1 MQDIL
6 TKFNEKKRLWMT
18 PKHSFYLRSSRFK
31 EYYGAAL
38 FLQAQRTKNCSVLNN
53 TELERILQVGLG
65 LSGSQMTR
73 VIQLAGEE
81 SKVLD
86 QVSDLIVT
94 EHDKILFML
103 DLLSVSYTDGGWD
116 QDAQE
121 WIDLW
126 ERILGIYKNWSQLL
140 RDYIGSVRQ
149 EEQEQS
155 KQWAEQIY
163 RLEAD
168 LSESELK
175 FYSMPLGKEI
185 ICTQGQLE
193 QEREVHLVDRSEIHE
208 DLVLRSGMRLVIDH
222 AEVRIY
228 GNIALEG
235 GELLIEKSK
244 IIRKSNRH
252 RACINIHTQGGKLT
266 VRDSAADCR
275 NLGMFIRAE
284 DGTVEMTDT
293 KIYQTTRGA
302 AIRFWGEQIRVER
315 CRFSECYSP
324 EDGGALM
331 LRGGTGEIKNCYFR
345 DCEANRGG
353 AVYSVPGISIHHCHF
368 EDCCVS
374 EYGAAVFYNGM
385 IGNAVHH
392 LEYADCHP
400 SGAELVQYLYHKAG
414 ITVTDQLAIQE
425 SVIVDC
431 PVDIKS
437 QGTLLIEKSKV
448 YLNYP
453 IRCRGTLKMEHSRI
467 ICGAL
472 EKGDMMILDHA
483 KHAEICHCDFD
494 GMLRTGAIHANGT
507 KLRVRRSVFRN
518 TQGGRAIYNAY
529 APDIQDSIFNFCQG
543 GAVYTQ
549 GGTLRRCVFIN
560 CREKNGAGIRMY
572 GNTPGVIEQCN
583 FKRCV
588 ADSRGGA
595 VDRGIGHKVRSCLFE
610 DCQPDNVY

>member
-18 PKHSFYLRSSRFK
+18 PKHSFYLRSSQFK

-38 FLQAQRTKNCSVLNN
+38 FLQAQRSKDCNVLNN
-53 TELERILQVGLG
+53 TELERVLQVGLG
-65 LSGSQMTR
+65 LSGNQMTK

-116 QDAQE
+116 QEAQE

-155 KQWAEQIY
+155 KKWAEQIY

-185 ICTQGQLE
+185 VCTQEQLE

-235 GELLIEKSK
+235 GELLIENSK

-252 RACINIHTQGGKLT
+252 RACINIHMQGGRLT

-275 NLGMFIRAE
+275 NLGMFLRAE

-293 KIYQTTRGA
+293 KIYRTTRGA
-302 AIRFWGEQIRVER
+302 AIRFWGERIQMER

-353 AVYSVPGISIHHCHF
+353 AVYSVPEISVHHCHF

-400 SGAELVQYLYHKAG
+400 SGAELVQYLYDKAG
-414 ITVTDQLAIQE
+414 ITVTDQLTIQE

-431 PVDIKS
+431 PVDVKS
-437 QGTLLIEKSKV
+437 QGTLLIENSKV

-453 IRCRGTLKMEHSRI
+453 IRCRGTLKMENSRI
-467 ICGAL
+467 VCGGL

-494 GMLRTGAIHANGT
+494 GMLKTGAIHANGT
-507 KLRVRRSVFRN
+507 KLRVRRSIFRN

-572 GNTPGVIEQCN
+572 GNTPGMIEQCN

>member
-18 PKHSFYLRSSRFK
+18 PKHSFYLRSSQFK

-81 SKVLD
+81 SDVLD

-185 ICTQGQLE
+185 VCTQGQLE

-208 DLVLRSGMRLVIDH
+208 DLILRSGMRLVIDH

-235 GELLIEKSK
+235 GELLIENSK

-252 RACINIHTQGGKLT
+252 RACINIHTQGGRLI

-293 KIYQTTRGA
+293 KIYRTTRGA

-353 AVYSVPGISIHHCHF
+353 AVYSVPGISVHHCHF

-414 ITVTDQLAIQE
+414 ITVTDQLVIQE

-453 IRCRGTLKMEHSRI
+453 IRCRGTLKMENSRI
-467 ICGAL
+467 VCSGL

-518 TQGGRAIYNAY
+518 TEGGRAIYNAY

-549 GGTLRRCVFIN
+549 GGILKRCVFIN